1 MWGEEEGGML
11 RRRHQYQERDGEE
24 RKTETHVEK
33 TCVIETDT
41 PQFLGGNPYF
51 FCENLYQ
58 SVSIVD
64 ASMYRDI
71 FHAIRVATQF
81 AKKLRHCVDA
91 SNPNRGLLGAT
102 ELKNCLVKIGVLR
115 HVARL
120 SLILVNDDPRETK
133 FPGNLAEKASCVD
146 DRTVVSLHIPN
157 NLFSVICLKSV
168 SLRDHLKNGTNPYW
182 IRTIRTRW
190 HVW

>member
-1 MWGEEEGGML
+1 MLPSGEWMGIKL
-11 RRRHQYQERDGEE
+11 
-24 RKTETHVEK
+24 
-33 TCVIETDT
+33 CVNADT

-91 SNPNRGLLGAT
+91 SNPNRQI
-102 ELKNCLVKIGVLR
+102 EVYSVL
-115 HVARL
+115 
-120 SLILVNDDPRETK
+120 
-133 FPGNLAEKASCVD
+133 
-146 DRTVVSLHIPN
+146 PN
-157 NLFSVICLKSV
+157 
-168 SLRDHLKNGTNPYW
+168 
-182 IRTIRTRW
+182 
-190 HVW
+190 